1 MGYFLAV
8 CLMRYVGRSSYLCVD
23 RNTGKMKKLKFLF
36 KILKTTGLWH
46 LIMGFV
52 SFFLLSGLIICFVE
66 PTIDNY
72 GDALW
77 YLFVSFTTIGYG
89 DFAAQNIIGRAVT
102 VVVSLYGI
110 LIVAF
115 IPAVILSY
123 ITEVSKNH
131 AEKSLMELLDKL
143 ERLPELSR
151 EELEEISRKVK
162 DIKKEL

>member
-1 MGYFLAV
+1 
-8 CLMRYVGRSSYLCVD
+8 
-23 RNTGKMKKLKFLF
+23 MKKLKLLF

-52 SFFLLSGLIICFVE
+52 SFFLLAGLIIRFVE
-66 PTIDNY
+66 PTINNY

-89 DFAAQNIIGRAVT
+89 DFAAQNIIGRVVT

-123 ITEVSKNH
+123 MTEVNKNH
-131 AEKSLMELLDKL
+131 AKKSLMEFFDKL

-162 DIKKEL
+162 EIKKEL